1 MGNHFKSIFGGKT
14 AGDYGSSGGVTT
26 RPQAPAGFISCL
38 CTAFGILYKILALGL
53 NLDPIDN
60 LPFFAG
66 KKKNQDLIKS
76 HHSLSHQ
83 PPPL

>member
-26 RPQAPAGFISCL
+26 QPQVPADLISCL
-38 CTAFGILYKILALGL
+38 CIAFGILYKILALGL
-53 NLDPIDN
+53 NLDPIDK

>member
-26 RPQAPAGFISCL
+26 QPQVPADLISCL
-38 CTAFGILYKILALGL
+38 CIAFGILYKILALGL
-53 NLDPIDN
+53 NLDPIDK

-66 KKKNQDLIKS
+66 KKKKKIKI
-76 HHSLSHQ
+76 
-83 PPPL
+83 